1 MSFLQPDA
9 AAFAY
14 QEETEEVARS
24 SPTKPSP
31 RALTPDAHATT
42 ARAGGG

>member
-31 RALTPDAHATT
+31 RADAHATT